1 MVESL
6 TACQSQIQLTNGVGR
21 GWQDGRG
28 LNRSE
33 SLKKEDAE
41 EFTQSLGQIMT
52 GSWRQ
57 IALAENLG
65 VPKALGFK
73 STKDWVQHR
82 LGGYVRM
89 SIEERREAVKELSDE
104 GKSTREIA
112 GVLGVHHSTVAEDLA
127 VENPT
132 DDAREQGEDAEQKVE
147 SVENPTATKRK
158 AGEDARKAIL
168 EAPADP
174 EILPGIYVEDFFT
187 GSDRIADESV
197 DLVFTDPPYDKD
209 SVDLYRK
216 ASKVAARIL
225 KPGGSFV
232 AYSGQKYLPEVYG
245 LINQPALRYWWTFAG
260 VHSGGNQMLQKLGI
274 RCGWKPIV
282 WYVKG
287 TRGDVSE
294 VLADVVT
301 GAREKTHHEWQQSEA
316 EALHFIE
323 KLTFPGGLVVDF
335 FLGGGTTKVA
345 ADKLGRRFIGFE
357 VKQET
362 AEKAVKRINAVGS
375 ESA

>member
-1 MVESL
+1 M
-6 TACQSQIQLTNGVGR
+6 
-21 GWQDGRG
+21 
-28 LNRSE
+28 
-33 SLKKEDAE
+33 KKEDAE
-41 EFTQSLGQIMT
+41 EFTQSLGQIVG

-57 IALAENLG
+57 IELAKRLG
-65 VPKALGFK
+65 VPQALGL
-73 STKDWVQHR
+73 STDEWVQKR

-89 SIEERREAVKELSDE
+89 SIPERRDAAKELADKGS
-104 GKSTREIA
+104 STRDIA
-112 GVLGVHHSTVAEDLA
+112 EVLGVDHATVARDLNVA
-127 VENPT
+127 NAT
-132 DDAREQGEDAEQKVE
+132 HNDAASEKPAGETVANATAE
-147 SVENPTATKRK
+147 KRK
-158 AGEDARKAIL
+158 AGEEQRKAVL

-174 EILPGIYVEDFFT
+174 EILPGVYAEDFFT
-187 GSDRIADESV
+187 GSERIADESV

-216 ASKVAARIL
+216 AAKVAARIL

-245 LINQPALRYWWTFAG
+245 LINHPALRYWWTFAG
-260 VHSGGNQMLQKLGI
+260 VHAGGNQMLQKLGI

-287 TRGDVSE
+287 TRGNVSE

-301 GAREKTHHEWQQSEA
+301 GAREKEHHDWQQSEA

-345 ADKLGRRFIGFE
+345 CDRLGRRFIGFE
-357 VKQET
+357 IDRDVAQKVKLRV
-362 AEKAVKRINAVGS
+362 AEAA
-375 ESA
+375 